1 MIKEKKVIKKITLS
15 ALASLV
21 VLTGCAPLGPNFLGV
36 DELKVPKAWEKNASR
51 NDKQIAQWWEIF
63 KDPTLDA
70 LVQKT
75 YAQNLDL
82 QAAGLRILQSRVA
95 LGIATGLQYPQ
106 VQTLSGNVAG
116 VRKNNNSFTAAG
128 VNFDIGWEMDIW
140 GKYARGI
147 ESSEATL
154 YTTLASYNDIMIS
167 VIAEVARNYINYR
180 TAQERIAY
188 AKRNIVIQERV
199 TKITKIQFN
208 SGNVSELD
216 MQQFR
221 SQLYATRS
229 ALPSLE
235 LTMIKARNAMAVLM
249 GSDTTTVEKMLKQGQ
264 HYSDNVGKYINTNKS
279 FIQIK
284 EGSRDNIN
292 VSLVPTA
299 KFNPHHKIDANL
311 LSQRPDLKVAVYQA
325 HANSAKIGLSVAELY
340 PSFTL
345 FGNIGLNANNALGS
359 WTTGGNALGVTIG
372 PAFSWNIFQYDR
384 IKDKIRLQD
393 AIFEESLVKYN
404 KKVLSALSEVSD
416 ALNGYKLT
424 KVQLDENKKAV
435 NATVRAFNISMTQY
449 NDGLVSYQRLL
460 STVDSLT
467 RNQDRYAQIKGA
479 LATNVILLYKALGGG
494 WQMNKGKAYVSQE
507 MAEKMQ
513 KRTDWG
519 AYLDANMT
527 RLPMGFVGSSNE

>member
-1 MIKEKKVIKKITLS
+1 MIKEKKMMKKIGLS
-15 ALASLV
+15 GLLVALLQ
-21 VLTGCAPLGPNFLGV
+21 TGCAPLGPNFSGV
-36 DELKVPKAWEKNASR
+36 DTFKTPQAWAQKGTHDEA
-51 NDKQIAQWWEIF
+51 QIAQWWKIF
-63 KDPTLDA
+63 KDPALDD

-82 QAAGLRILQSRVA
+82 KAAGLRILQSRAA

-116 VRKNNNSFTAAG
+116 VRKNDNSFSAAAI
-128 VNFDIGWEMDIW
+128 NFDIGWEMDIW

-154 YTTLASYNDIMIS
+154 FTSLASYNDIMVS

-188 AKRNIVIQERV
+188 AKRNILIQERV
-199 TKITKIQFN
+199 TEITEIQFN

-216 MQQFR
+216 MQQSR

-229 ALPSLE
+229 ALPSLK
-235 LTMIKARNAMAVLM
+235 LSMIKARNAMAVLL
-249 GSDTTTVEKMLKQGQ
+249 GSDAQTVEKMLKKGQ
-264 HYSDNVGKYINTNKS
+264 TYHDNMGKYVNTKKS

-284 EGSRDNIN
+284 EGNRDNIN

-299 KFNPHHKIDANL
+299 KFNPQHKIDAAL
-311 LSQRPDLKVAVYQA
+311 LSQRPDLKVAEYQA
-325 HANSAKIGLSVAELY
+325 HANAAKIGSIEAELY

-345 FGNIGLNANNALGS
+345 FGNIGLSANNALGA
-359 WTTGGNALGVTIG
+359 WTSGSNALGVTAG

-384 IKDKIRLQD
+384 IKNQVRLQD

-404 KKVLSALSEVSD
+404 KKVLSAVSEVSD
-416 ALNGYKLT
+416 ALNGYRLT
-424 KVQLDENKKAV
+424 KEQLDENKLAV

-467 RNQDRYAQIKGA
+467 RNQDRYAQIKGS

-494 WQMNKGKAYVSQE
+494 WQMSKGDAYVSQE
-507 MAEKMQ
+507 TAKKMQ

-519 AYLDANMT
+519 AYLDENMT
-527 RLPMGFVGSSNE
+527 KLPEGFSHD

>member
-1 MIKEKKVIKKITLS
+1 M
-15 ALASLV
+15 
-21 VLTGCAPLGPNFLGV
+21 N
-36 DELKVPKAWEKNASR
+36 
-51 NDKQIAQWWEIF
+51 
-63 KDPTLDA
+63 
-70 LVQKT
+70 T

-82 QAAGLRILQSRVA
+82 KSAGLRILQSRAA
-95 LGIATGLQYPQ
+95 LGISEGLNYPQ
-106 VQTLSGNVAG
+106 VQTLSGNAARVHA
-116 VRKNNNSFTAAG
+116 NNTSFSAAS
-128 VNFDIGWEMDIW
+128 VNFDIGWEMDVW

-147 ESSEATL
+147 ESSESTVFASI
-154 YTTLASYNDIMIS
+154 ASYNDIMIS

-188 AKRNIVIQERV
+188 AERNIVIQERV
-199 TKITKIQFN
+199 ADITKIQFN

-216 MQQFR
+216 MQQSR
-221 SQLYATRS
+221 AQLYTTRS
-229 ALPSLE
+229 LLPSLE
-235 LTMIKARNAMAVLM
+235 LAKIKARNAMAVLM
-249 GSDTTTVEKMLKQGQ
+249 GMPVTKVEKLLHTGKIY
-264 HYSDNVGKYINTNKS
+264 HDNISKYVNTTAHKS

-284 EGSRDNIN
+284 EGDRDNIN
-292 VSLVPTA
+292 VALVPTA
-299 KFNPHHKIDANL
+299 KFNPYYKIDAAL
-311 LSQRPDLKVAVYQA
+311 LSNRPDLKVAEYQVR
-325 HANSAKIGLSVAELY
+325 ANSANIGTTVATLY
-340 PSFTL
+340 PSFSL
-345 FGNIGLNANNALGS
+345 FGNIGLNSNDASGS
-359 WTTGGNALGVTIG
+359 WISAGDALGVTIG
-372 PAFSWNIFQYDR
+372 PSFSWNIFQYDR

-393 AIFEESLVKYN
+393 AIFEESLLNYN

-416 ALNGYKLT
+416 ALYGYKLT

-494 WQMNKGKAYVSQE
+494 WQMSKGKAYVSRE
-507 MAEKMQ
+507 LAEKMQ

-527 RLPMGFVGSSNE
+527 RLPTGFKGSSNE

>member
-1 MIKEKKVIKKITLS
+1 MKKNRAIKKITLS
-15 ALASLV
+15 ALVSLV
-21 VLTGCAPLGPNFLGV
+21 VFSGCAPLGPNFSGV
-36 DELKVPKAWEKNASR
+36 DEIQVPKAWANSGKR
-51 NDKQIAQWWEIF
+51 NDQQMAQWWKIF
-63 KDPTLDA
+63 DDPILNA
-70 LVQKT
+70 LVEKT

-82 QAAGLRILQSRVA
+82 QAAGLRIVQSRAA
-95 LGIATGLQYPQ
+95 LGITTGLQYPQ
-106 VQTLSGNVAG
+106 VQTLSGNIAG
-116 VRKNNNSFTAAG
+116 VRKNNNAFRAAG
-128 VNFDIGWEMDIW
+128 VNFDIGWEMDVW

-147 ESSEATL
+147 ESSEAAL
-154 YTTLASYNDIMIS
+154 YATLASYNDIMIS
-167 VIAEVARNYINYR
+167 VISEVARNYINYR
-180 TAQERIAY
+180 SGEERIAY
-188 AKRNIVIQERV
+188 ARRNIVIQERV
-199 TKITKIQFN
+199 TKITEIQFN

-216 MQQFR
+216 MQQSR

-249 GSDTTTVEKMLKQGQ
+249 GTDTTSVEKMLKKGK
-264 HYSDNVGKYINTNKS
+264 HYKDNVGKYISTNKS

-284 EGSRDNIN
+284 EGDRDNIN
-292 VSLVPTA
+292 ISLVPTA
-299 KFNPHHKIDANL
+299 KFNPHNKIDANL
-311 LSQRPDLKVAVYQA
+311 LSQRPDLKVAQYQA
-325 HANSAKIGLSVAELY
+325 QANSAKIGSTVAELY

-359 WTTGGNALGVTIG
+359 WTTGGNALGVSIG

-393 AIFEESLVKYN
+393 AIFEESLVNYN

-424 KVQLDENKKAV
+424 KIQLDENKKAV

-507 MAEKMQ
+507 MAGKMQ
-513 KRTDWG
+513 RRTDWG
-519 AYLDANMT
+519 KYLDANMT
-527 RLPMGFVGSSNE
+527 KLPTGFSDE

>member
-1 MIKEKKVIKKITLS
+1 LRTKHKIINKIGLS
-15 ALASLV
+15 SLLVALLQ
-21 VLTGCAPLGPNFLGV
+21 TGCAPLGPNFTGV
-36 DELKVPKAWEKNASR
+36 DEVKVPKAWEKRGSR
-51 NDKQIAQWWEIF
+51 NDKQIAQWWKIF
-63 KDPTLDA
+63 KDPTLDS
-70 LVQKT
+70 LIQKT

-82 QAAGLRILQSRVA
+82 QAAGLRILQSRAA

-106 VQTLSGNVAG
+106 VQSLSGNVAG
-116 VRKNNNSFTAAG
+116 VRKNSNNFTAAG
-128 VNFDIGWEMDIW
+128 VNFDIGWEMDVW

-154 YTTLASYNDIMIS
+154 YTALSSYNDIMIS

-188 AKRNIVIQERV
+188 AKRNIIIQERV
-199 TKITKIQFN
+199 TKITEIQFN

-216 MQQFR
+216 MQQSR

-249 GSDTTTVEKMLKQGQ
+249 GSDTTTVERMLKKGQ
-264 HYSDNVGKYINTNKS
+264 QYHDNVSKYINTNKS

-284 EGSRDNIN
+284 EGKRDNIN
-292 VSLVPTA
+292 VSLVPMA

-311 LSQRPDLKVAVYQA
+311 LSQRPDLKVAEYQA
-325 HANSAKIGLSVAELY
+325 HANSAKIGSSVAELY

-345 FGNIGLNANNALGS
+345 FGNIGLDANNALGS

-393 AIFEESLVKYN
+393 AIFEESLVNYN

-479 LATNVILLYKALGGG
+479 LSTNVILLYKALGGG
-494 WQMNKGKAYVSQE
+494 WQMSKGKAYVSEE
-507 MAEKMQ
+507 MAKKMQ

-527 RLPMGFVGSSNE
+527 RLPTGFAGYSNE

>member
-1 MIKEKKVIKKITLS
+1 LIKEKKVIKKITLS